1 MIPDYVETDRFSHF
15 QYKRRPLGHLKRQ
28 ASSQDG
34 SPTIMKAVWEAIKGT
49 EAQDGTNLGFATL
62 EDHSDNMADFV
73 GKYDNRH
80 WMGLDEKEIDIR
92 CRIIGMEVEDRESVR
107 VLKEF
112 ALLSS
117 QGGTSSSLCPKGN
130 VGTPSKVLKQVAV
143 SCPVFIKGQN
153 NSISIFCW
161 LV

>member
-62 EDHSDNMADFV
+62 ENHSDHMADFV

-80 WMGLDEKEIDIR
+80 WMGLDEKEIDVR
-92 CRIIGMEVEDRESVR
+92 CRIVGMEVEDRESVR

-143 SCPVFIKGQN
+143 FCPSSLYHRSK
-153 NSISIFCW
+153 
-161 LV
+161 